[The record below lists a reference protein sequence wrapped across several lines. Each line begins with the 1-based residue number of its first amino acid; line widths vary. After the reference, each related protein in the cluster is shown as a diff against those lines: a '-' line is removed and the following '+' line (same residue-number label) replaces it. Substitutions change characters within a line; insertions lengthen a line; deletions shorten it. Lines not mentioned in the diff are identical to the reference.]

1 MKNTGA
7 AKKYAKAL
15 IEVATEN
22 DTVVKYGTELR
33 SIVEAFDVS
42 EELGKVLLNPMYT
55 LEERQ
60 AVGDGLCEKLG
71 TSDAL
76 KNFLRML
83 VERRGVRMFPDI
95 SSAYARKEDILAGRV
110 RAEVQA
116 PTDLSPATIAE
127 VEAKLR
133 AETGKE
139 VILTFKK
146 VPELIGG
153 FVVRMDNLILDGS
166 IKAQLVSMKEKL
178 LEGAV

>member
-1 MKNTGA
+1 MKKAGA

-15 IEVATEN
+15 IEVAAEDN
-22 DTVVKYGTELR
+22 AVVKYGEQLR
-33 SIVEAFDVS
+33 SIAETLGVS
-42 EELGKVLLNPMYT
+42 AELGKVLLNPMYT

-60 AVGDGLCEKLG
+60 AVGDALCDKLG
-71 TSDAL
+71 TSSAL

-95 SSAYARKEDILAGRV
+95 DRAYSRLEDVLEGRV
-110 RAEVQA
+110 RAEVHA
-116 PTDLSPATIAE
+116 PTELAEATIAE
-127 VEAKLR
+127 VKEKLR
-133 AETGKE
+133 AETGKD

-146 VPELIGG
+146 APELIGG